1 MLVVVGFA
9 GFWGELGGL
18 GFPMAFVFGW
28 AGGAGGRGGRQ
39 GREQGRAG
47 GAPKKVDP
55 RGLEGHQTR
64 LILVGWG
71 LGLGMKLTV

>member
-39 GREQGRAG
+39 GRAG
-47 GAPKKVDP
+47 GAGQGRLKVDP
-55 RGLEGHQTR
+55 KSFEGPQRR
-64 LILVGWG
+64 LILEAWKGTKQG
-71 LGLGMKLTV
+71 